1 MCEAETKMAMPL
13 SNTPSKPTTQPQ
25 FVPYTPENP
34 SRPTQ
39 EQGSRTRDY
48 STCFNCGKKGHWYRQ
63 CPLALHSNGSSPIPD
78 NIYCRCG
85 YGFCLVKTSKST
97 KNFGKKFYVCPIKE
111 GKQCKGFIGFCNEP
125 PRDEEYFDPPPYK
138 YPVCECGAGVC
149 AKERDPNADRKF
161 RFLCPVQPGHGNCGF
176 IVTEDELRGKQ
187 RIRGLSGS
195 GELLVDYPES
205 MTAMDISEA
214 PSLNAIPEVPLGDDT
229 SPKATPPRQVG
240 LNEFEVIDDDLDA
253 EDVNWDDFDKE
264 AESFRSRFAT
274 GLTCRQNLFGNNS
287 FNDAIGDNAPP
298 TGTFTSY
305 DEISDSEHPTA
316 GDSPPECNQST
327 VTSLNEDAQLSS
339 RGSDTTVLGQISGDD
354 VMQTE
359 VPGGVSAMLTVT
371 QGTKRKLMSEAE
383 RRKKMVS
390 YMLRE
395 FLTEIEDLDIHD
407 HDSIR
412 VAVDGCFKILQ
423 ELVLTA
429 DYKLFSDHV
438 WDYINNVSAIA
449 EIDKSMENRLT
460 LGESN
465 RIIEEEKTKLAQIQE
480 ETVETEAMFIA
491 CNLKGEML
499 REEVLRM
506 KAELHEKQNQL
517 KSCELESATIESRL
531 GDLKRRRLEADT
543 KLMGRVEEAESARRL
558 NEERQLKQM
567 AAMAALEKLKH
578 QLQN

>member
-125 PRDEEYFDPPPYK
+125 PRDEEYFHPPPYK

-161 RFLCPVQPGHGNCGF
+161 RFICPVQPGHGNCGF

-187 RIRGLSGS
+187 RITGLSGS
-195 GELLVDYPES
+195 GELLVDHPES

-390 YMLRE
+390 YMLP
-395 FLTEIEDLDIHD
+395 
-407 HDSIR
+407 
-412 VAVDGCFKILQ
+412 
-423 ELVLTA
+423 
-429 DYKLFSDHV
+429 
-438 WDYINNVSAIA
+438 IA

-465 RIIEEEKTKLAQIQE
+465 RIIEEEKMKLAQIQE

-491 CNLKGEML
+491 CNLKGKTL

>member
-13 SNTPSKPTTQPQ
+13 SNTPSKPTTRPQ

-78 NIYCRCG
+78 KIYCRCG

-97 KNFGKKFYVCPIKE
+97 KNFGKMFYVCPIKE
-111 GKQCKGFIGFCNEP
+111 
-125 PRDEEYFDPPPYK
+125 
-138 YPVCECGAGVC
+138 
-149 AKERDPNADRKF
+149 
-161 RFLCPVQPGHGNCGF
+161 GHGNCGF

-240 LNEFEVIDDDLDA
+240 LNKFEVIDDDLDA

-274 GLTCRQNLFGNNS
+274 GLTCPQNLFGNNS

-327 VTSLNEDAQLSS
+327 ITSLNEDAQLSS

-395 FLTEIEDLDIHD
+395 FLTELEDLDIHD

-423 ELVLTA
+423 ELVLSA

-438 WDYINNVSAIA
+438 CDYINNVSAIA

-460 LGESN
+460 LDESN

-480 ETVETEAMFIA
+480 ETVETEAMLKA
-491 CNLKGEML
+491 CNWKGKML

-543 KLMGRVEEAESARRL
+543 KLKGRAEEAESARRL